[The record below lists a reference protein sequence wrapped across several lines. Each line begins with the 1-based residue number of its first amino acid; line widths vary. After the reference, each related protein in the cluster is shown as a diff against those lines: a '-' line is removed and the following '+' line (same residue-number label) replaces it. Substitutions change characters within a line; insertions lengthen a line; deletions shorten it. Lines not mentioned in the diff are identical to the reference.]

1 MSWEQKTL
9 GELLEALIDHRGRT
23 PKKLGTD
30 FVANGVPVL
39 SAQLVTN
46 GFIDW
51 SNTRFVDQQT
61 FELWMPQKLKKSDVL
76 LTSEAPLGRTAIL
89 NREQNVVLGQRL
101 FALRGKRGALDNHY
115 LHYWLRS
122 DKGQAVLT
130 SHAQGTTV
138 IGIRQSSLRSISV
151 DLPSI
156 TTQKAIADV
165 LGALDDKIAAN
176 QRVVSAQGVLVQ
188 TLVRR
193 ANQAGVCS
201 RLDDVTRSVTR
212 GVAPKYT
219 DEGSWVVNQRC
230 IRNQTVDLAA
240 ARTLSNLPEN
250 KAKRLELSDVL
261 INSTGVGTLGRTAR
275 WIERIPDATADSHVS
290 IVKFDERKV
299 DPDFAGVVLT
309 SMEKQIEDLAEGTT
323 GQTEL
328 RRDLLSGVPLQL
340 PRIEVQRQVG
350 AQIRQF
356 DASKRA
362 LEKENQVLAATRDE
376 LLPLLVN
383 RKITVVEAEEAVGD
397 VGVVK
402 QKQQEEGDSD
412 V

>member
-9 GELLEALIDHRGRT
+9 GELVEALIDHRGRT

-101 FALRGKRGALDNHY
+101 FALRGKRGVLDNHY

-176 QRVVSAQGVLVQ
+176 QRVIQLSEQLAMTFYRSTEKSESSLTFADV
-188 TLVRR
+188 
-193 ANQAGVCS
+193 AGIYGGGTPSTKNPDFWDGEIRWATPTDITALKGPWLCG
-201 RLDDVTRSVTR
+201 TARSITEE
-212 GVAPKYT
+212 GLSKSSGSLHP
-219 DEGSWVVNQRC
+219 EGSILMTSRATIGHVAFIDAPTTTNQGFINLVPQEAYRYWLYF
-230 IRNQTVDLAA
+230 QLKQ
-240 ARTLSNLPEN
+240 RTSEFIAWANG
-250 KAKRLELSDVL
+250 ATFLELSR
-261 INSTGVGTLGRTAR
+261 GTFKKLPFQAC
-275 WIERIPDATADSHVS
+275 
-290 IVKFDERKV
+290 
-299 DPDFAGVVLT
+299 
-309 SMEKQIEDLAEGTT
+309 AE
-323 GQTEL
+323 TEL
-328 RRDLLSGVPLQL
+328 EKFNSVVAPLM
-340 PRIEVQRQVG
+340 
-350 AQIRQF
+350 
-356 DASKRA
+356 KRV
-362 LEKENQVLAATRDE
+362 LKTQKENQVLAATRDE
-376 LLPLLVN
+376 LLPLLMN

>member
-1 MSWEQKTL
+1 MKL
-9 GELLEALIDHRGRT
+9 GDFIDFCNGRT
-23 PKKLGTD
+23 SPERLAG
-30 FVANGVPVL
+30 ASVPVMG
-39 SAQLVTN
+39 SN
-46 GFIDW
+46 GCIGFAED
-51 SNTRFVDQQT
+51 SNV
-61 FELWMPQKLKKSDVL
+61 
-76 LTSEAPLGRTAIL
+76 
-89 NREQNVVLGQRL
+89 EQPC
-101 FALRGKRGALDNHY
+101 
-115 LHYWLRS
+115 
-122 DKGQAVLT
+122 
-130 SHAQGTTV
+130 TV
-138 IGIRQSSLRSISV
+138 IGRVGSYCGSTHFVEQPCWVTDNAISAVSKDPRAARFWHGFLANFGLNMLAHGSGQPLLTQSVLKNIDVPNFTNEERY
-151 DLPSI
+151 
-156 TTQKAIADV
+156 AIADV

-230 IRNQTVDLAA
+230 IRNQTVDLTA

-328 RRDLLSGVPLQL
+328 RRDLLSGVLLRL

-376 LLPLLVN
+376 LLPLLMN

>member
-1 MSWEQKTL
+1 M

-101 FALRGKRGALDNHY
+101 FALRGKRGVLDNHY

-176 QRVVSAQGVLVQ
+176 QRVQESGLDLIKALWQKAQRTSTNEVLVGDIIEVNPRTQ
-188 TLVRR
+188 LADTPEV
-193 ANQAGVCS
+193 AF
-201 RLDDVTRSVTR
+201 LDM
-212 GVAPKYT
+212 K
-219 DEGSWVVNQRC
+219 
-230 IRNQTVDLAA
+230 
-240 ARTLSNLPEN
+240 NLPEDGHLPCTWEMKESRSGSKFLN
-250 KAKRLELSDVL
+250 GDTLLGRITPCFENRKLGYVDFLEEGEAGLGSTEFSVFRPKEDTPRAIPLCIASSDSFRSEAQL
-261 INSTGVGTLGRTAR
+261 NMVGTSGRQR
-275 WIERIPDATADSHVS
+275 VTADF
-290 IVKFDERKV
+290 VKQFPVRWPTAEV
-299 DPDFAGVVLT
+299 LHDFSEATSPLLEKFSLLT
-309 SMEKQIEDLAEGTT
+309 
-323 GQTEL
+323 
-328 RRDLLSGVPLQL
+328 
-340 PRIEVQRQVG
+340 
-350 AQIRQF
+350 
-356 DASKRA
+356 
-362 LEKENQVLAATRDE
+362 KENQVLAATRDE
-376 LLPLLVN
+376 LLPLLMN
-383 RKITVVEAEEAVGD
+383 GKITVAEAKEAVGD

-402 QKQQEEGDSD
+402 QNQQEEGDSS

>member
-9 GELLEALIDHRGRT
+9 GELLETLIDHRGRT

-101 FALRGKRGALDNHY
+101 FALRGKRGVLDNHY

-176 QRVVSAQGVLVQ
+176 QRVLELGSLLLREKYQTFCRGNLIPFEVVAFEGRDKIHPSLVSGDTPQVSLEHFGKKSLWLKRWGQSSEVESTKSQFRRGDLLFGKLRPYFHKVSVADVDGICSTDVLVIRAKDDRHQ
-188 TLVRR
+188 MLV
-193 ANQAGVCS
+193 A
-201 RLDDVTRSVTR
+201 
-212 GVAPKYT
+212 
-219 DEGSWVVNQRC
+219 
-230 IRNQTVDLAA
+230 LAA
-240 ARTLSNLPEN
+240 NSDAVVDQAVMNSNGTRMPR
-250 KAKRLELSDVL
+250 AKWQD
-261 INSTGVGTLGRTAR
+261 IAKCA
-275 WIERIPDATADSHVS
+275 IPN
-290 IVKFDERKV
+290 
-299 DPDFAGVVLT
+299 P
-309 SMEKQIEDLAEGTT
+309 
-323 GQTEL
+323 
-328 RRDLLSGVPLQL
+328 
-340 PRIEVQRQVG
+340 
-350 AQIRQF
+350 
-356 DASKRA
+356 KRA
-362 LEKENQVLAATRDE
+362 DVQEFCDAAKQVFQLATKLIFENQVLAATRDE
-376 LLPLLVN
+376 LLPLLMN
-383 RKITVVEAEEAVGD
+383 GKITVAEAKEAAGD

-402 QKQQEEGDSD
+402 QNQQEEGDGS

>member
-1 MSWEQKTL
+1 MNWEQKTL

-101 FALRGKRGALDNHY
+101 FALRGKKGVLDNHY

-165 LGALDDKIAAN
+165 LGTLDDKIAAN
-176 QRVVSAQGVLVQ
+176 QRIADSITDLQSAIWNRAIQDVERVPVGSVALPQLGGTPARKVQENWTNEIPWSSVADMTAANGKYLLNTAEGISIECAKTRRFAPLPAGAVLLSARGTVGKVV
-188 TLVRR
+188 TLVSPTSF
-193 ANQAGVCS
+193 NQSAYGF
-201 RLDDVTRSVTR
+201 
-212 GVAPKYT
+212 A
-219 DEGSWVVNQRC
+219 E
-230 IRNQTVDLAA
+230 
-240 ARTLSNLPEN
+240 PEN
-250 KAKRLELSDVL
+250 RSAALRL
-261 INSTGVGTLGRTAR
+261 A
-275 WIERIPDATADSHVS
+275 IEG
-290 IVKFDERKV
+290 IVE
-299 DPDFAGVVLT
+299 
-309 SMEKQIEDLAEGTT
+309 
-323 GQTEL
+323 EL
-328 RRDLLSGVPLQL
+328 RSKSYGSVFSTITKGTILECTVPNVFHEEYSDLHSHLGMLEDRAISA
-340 PRIEVQRQVG
+340 VQ
-350 AQIRQF
+350 
-356 DASKRA
+356 
-362 LEKENQVLAATRDE
+362 ENQVLAATRDE
-376 LLPLLVN
+376 LLPLLMN
-383 RKITVVEAEEAVGD
+383 GKITVDEAEKAVGD

-402 QKQQEEGDSD
+402 QKQ
-412 V
+412 

>member
-51 SNTRFVDQQT
+51 SKTRFVDQQT

-101 FALRGKRGALDNHY
+101 FALRGKKGVLDNRY

-176 QRVVSAQGVLVQ
+176 QQVINAQDVLVQ
-188 TLVRR
+188 SLVRR
-193 ANQAGVCS
+193 ENQAGVCI
-201 RLDDVTRSVTR
+201 RLDDIAKSVSR

-219 DEGSWVVNQRC
+219 DDGSLVVNQRC
-230 IRNQTVDLAA
+230 IRNQAVDLTA

-250 KAKRLELSDVL
+250 KAKRLEPSDVL
-261 INSTGVGTLGRTAR
+261 INSTGVGTLGRAAR

-299 DPDFAGVVLT
+299 DPEFAGVVLT

-328 RRDLLSGVPLQL
+328 RRDLLSGLPLQL
-340 PRIEVQRQVG
+340 PRIKVQRQVG

-362 LEKENQVLAATRDE
+362 LEKKNQVLAATRDE
-376 LLPLLVN
+376 LLPLLMN
-383 RKITVVEAEEAVGD
+383 GKITVAEAKEVAGD

-402 QKQQEEGDSD
+402 QNQQEEGDSS